1 MFKGVFGVIEVAG
14 LLFMGIV
21 QIYIK
26 MHTEN
31 KIKAIW

>member
-1 MFKGVFGVIEVAG
+1 MFKGVFVVIEVAG
-14 LLFMGIV
+14 LLSVGII
-21 QIYIK
+21 QIYVK